1 MVVVAAVI
9 TLEAGGPVPVGTGGC
24 ARLTAVDRSAMV
36 GMVLERC
43 IVAVVVVEVRI
54 VTGSHPVSFAHR

>member
-1 MVVVAAVI
+1 
-9 TLEAGGPVPVGTGGC
+9 
-24 ARLTAVDRSAMV
+24 VDRSAMV
-36 GMVLERC
+36 GVVLERG